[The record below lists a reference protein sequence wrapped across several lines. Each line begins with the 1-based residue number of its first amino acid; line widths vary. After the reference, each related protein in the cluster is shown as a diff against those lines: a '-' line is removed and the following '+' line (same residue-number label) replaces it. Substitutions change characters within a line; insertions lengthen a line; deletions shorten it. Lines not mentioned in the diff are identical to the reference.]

1 MKRVGQGV
9 LGLETRLDDP
19 ATIERIQ
26 CLLDQPT
33 AQRIAAERGVSTR
46 LDGGCQVPLAVHAEH
61 IDGELRV
68 RARVGAVDGS
78 RILEVE
84 TQGAPDTAAEMGLAL
99 AEQLLE
105 DGAGELL
112 AQV

>member
-1 MKRVGQGV
+1 MAQSRVAGGS
-9 LGLETRLDDP
+9 GEHDATRE
-19 ATIERIQ
+19 A
-26 CLLDQPT
+26 
-33 AQRIAAERGVSTR
+33 RGVARSEYR
-46 LDGGCQVPLAVHAEH
+46 RGRIGQPLAVHGEF

-84 TQGAPDTAAEMGLAL
+84 TQGSPEGAAEMGLAL
-99 AEQLLE
+99 AEQLLA